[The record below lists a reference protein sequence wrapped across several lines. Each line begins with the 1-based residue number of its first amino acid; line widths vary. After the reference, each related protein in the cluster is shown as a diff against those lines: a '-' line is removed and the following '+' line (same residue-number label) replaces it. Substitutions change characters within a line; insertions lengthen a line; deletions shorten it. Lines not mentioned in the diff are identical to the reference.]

1 MYNEEN
7 NNMQQ
12 DNLNTNFTTYNANET
27 FVESEVVPPV
37 APKKKHRF
45 ARVIVGCAAFG
56 LVAGGTFAGVNY
68 FANKGTTNNVQ
79 SGQDTVAEGKKEELQ
94 ATTNDT
100 TILSTNAVQGTTIN
114 DVSNVVSEVMPSIV
128 SLTCTSTVQ
137 SNFFGQTYEQEQQG
151 SGSGIIIGK
160 NDNQLLIVTNNH
172 VVSGAKTVEVSFVDD
187 SKVSATIKGTD
198 SSNDL
203 AVVAANIT
211 DISEETL
218 KNIKIATLGD
228 STEAKVGEQVIAIG
242 NALGYGQS
250 VTVGYLSAKDR
261 EVQTED
267 YTMNLLQTDA
277 AINPG
282 NSGGALLNAAGQ
294 VIGINSVKL
303 SSTEVEGI
311 GYAIPISYAVPII
324 NDLMSREV
332 IAEDEQAYLG
342 IRMSEISSSDSQQYN
357 IPEGIYVSN
366 VTSGS
371 PAQQYGIKT
380 GDVIVGFE
388 NRDIKTPTELQE
400 LLFSKRGGTEVKMKV
415 KRQSGNEY
423 VEKELTIVLGYKK
436 DSLSASQSQGQSN
449 GNGSS
454 NNGNSNGNNGNSN
467 GNNGNGYYFGR

>member
-7 NNMQQ
+7 NNMEQ

-45 ARVIVGCAAFG
+45 ARILVGCAAFG

-68 FANKGTTNNVQ
+68 FSNKGTTNQVQ
-79 SGQDTVAEGKKEELQ
+79 SGNDTVVEGQKEELQ
-94 ATTNDT
+94 ATTKDT
-100 TILSTNAVQGTTIN
+100 TILSTNTVNGTTVN

-172 VVSGAKTVEVSFVDD
+172 VVSGAKTVQVSFVDD

-198 SSNDL
+198 SGNDL

-211 DISEETL
+211 DINEDTL

-228 STEAKVGEQVIAIG
+228 SKEAKVGEQVIAIG

-332 IAEDEQAYLG
+332 IPENEQAYFG
-342 IRMSEISSSDSQQYN
+342 IRMSEISASDAERYN
-357 IPEGIYVSN
+357 IPQGIYVVN

-371 PAQQYGIKT
+371 PAEQYGMKA

-388 NRDIKTPTELQE
+388 GREIKSTTELQE
-400 LLFSKRGGTEVKMKV
+400 LLSSKRGGTEVKVKV

-423 VEKELTIVLGYKK
+423 KEKELTVVLGYKK
-436 DSLSASQSQGQSN
+436 DSPSTSQSQGQSN
-449 GNGSS
+449 GNG
-454 NNGNSNGNNGNSN
+454 NNNGNGNSNGNSN
-467 GNNGNGYYFGR
+467 GNGNGFNFGR